1 MWAVTNVSKN
11 ATDPTDRALDEITA
25 SFALMVYV
33 AILLL
38 SALGAVF
45 PWWRKLLSMPATSV
59 LFFMG
64 ILLTTVSFC
73 TNNVDS
79 HTVEYFRIISTALG
93 GIIYPI
99 VGGVVFFQ
107 KPNSWIPV
115 GRPLANSP
123 CMQQEEN
130 LTRTL
135 ARKQPS
141 MGLVVGAITFCLVAI
156 EAFLVAGYFGALEKS
171 EDLKTGLE
179 AVTLPGLV
187 RASICLVQKIVQV
200 AVYLALRYRIA
211 SGRYI
216 DCASFYFKVLS
227 FYNFVSWL
235 NDVIALDNLLV
246 LFSETGSGSVADF
259 FDSTMKSIYKALL
272 IDYRLL
278 CSLLFLEHAIEIQ
291 ETAVNGSETHDAK
304 PLLPVSHSSLSST
317 ELQHHIP
324 DEEMTSQ
331 DRYKRNAGYLAGLS
345 CLLIRA
351 IYLTNY
357 VHNNGSWMHVF
368 DILGFLFVL
377 ICGLLLLTKN
387 DLELQ
392 RKADRDSG
400 GIKVMVR
407 FQLSSQGKC
416 KVFS

>member
-59 LFFMG
+59 LFFTG

-73 TNNVDS
+73 TNKVDS

-115 GRPLANSP
+115 ARPLANSP

-156 EAFLVAGYFGALEKS
+156 EAFLVAGYFGAQEKS
-171 EDLKTGLE
+171 EDFKTGLE

-200 AVYLALRYRIA
+200 VVYLALRNRIA

-227 FYNFVSWL
+227 LDNFGSWL
-235 NDVIALDNLLV
+235 NDVITVEKFMELP
-246 LFSETGSGSVADF
+246 SETGSAEADVFGSA
-259 FDSTMKSIYKALL
+259 MKLIYKAPL

-278 CSLLFLEHAIEIQ
+278 CSLLFFEHAMEIQ
-291 ETAVNGSETHDAK
+291 ETAGNGFETSDTT

-324 DEEMTSQ
+324 DEEMTSS

-357 VHNNGSWMHVF
+357 VHHNGSWMHVF

-387 DLELQ
+387 DLEIQ
-392 RKADRDSG
+392 HEADRDSG
-400 GIKVMVR
+400 GIKIMVR
-407 FQLSSQGKC
+407 FPLSSQGKC